1 MKIGE
6 KNLKENLQFVPS
18 QLLLTLVFL
27 IFLWYLWN
35 VAVQCPSVCLC
46 ITNLVVSVVGLQN
59 WIYTSV
65 YSLVRKFARLVPVG
79 WALSGRAE
87 ASLLITDCPGLDGCQ
102 HQARGHPR
110 VQGGAQYRAAEE
122 RGDKSSRGDP
132 ATSGL
137 CLFSLGLHLFYE
149 QHSRQDVKLQPNVTK
164 SQEHR
169 LHLKFDHLHHLDID

>member
-1 MKIGE
+1 MIFMKCCSPVSICM
-6 KNLKENLQFVPS
+6 FVYYKFSCKRSGFAELNIEFSLESGAEICPPS
-18 QLLLTLVFL
+18 
-27 IFLWYLWN
+27 
-35 VAVQCPSVCLC
+35 PG
-46 ITNLVVSVVGLQN
+46 GLGTVWQ
-59 WIYTSV
+59 
-65 YSLVRKFARLVPVG
+65 
-79 WALSGRAE
+79 GRGQSPDHRAGCQ
-87 ASLLITDCPGLDGCQ
+87 DCPGLDGCQ

-169 LHLKFDHLHHLDID
+169 LHLKFDHLHHLDKD